1 MRVLFG
7 LLLTTVVLCLTDIV
21 VNYGKIHSGVSVA
34 GIDVGGMTE
43 QDAAQYLD
51 RELTAR
57 IEASPIEL
65 MCDQLTLR
73 NLLDIRRW
81 GPSVELDANLQDATG
96 MGIDPLLAQ
105 AWRIRPLT
113 VSASVDG
120 EALAAEAYAVGRAG
134 SFFTGRLRAWFVGVE
149 LPGQL
154 VYDRQQLN
162 GLISLLNRVLGEE
175 LVNADIV
182 FSGGRFVVSA
192 SAAGFGVDE
201 QLFVEYMD
209 KAFLSET
216 RAANIPLTDLQPL
229 ISDQEA
235 QALADRCNAAIADP
249 VILIAEG
256 DKSWSIDAS
265 HLGSWMES
273 RVEEVPEEDS
283 DAGNGAE
290 SGAGA
295 EGGGSKAAAGTNE
308 ATGRAVVRE
317 GDGKAAADG
326 PGSSGTST
334 TQPKVRLMV
343 SVVPDKMRQSLSAVL
358 EGYDPG
364 MAPVNAQFAI
374 VSGSVTIIPS
384 EPGRGIDYP
393 KLANDLERILFDPL
407 ATDRQLQLSVT
418 VLNPSFSTADAEA
431 MHITQKISYYTTSY
445 GWSTPARANNVEVA
459 SGYVSNSLIAPG
471 QIWSFNATSGDATI
485 ERGYQM
491 SKVISG
497 SEYVDEVGGGVC
509 QVATTVFNAVFI
521 AGYPIIDRANHGL
534 VQWQYELGRDAAVF
548 YPWLDMKWQNDS
560 SSWIFLTVTC
570 VDGFI
575 TCTLWGTDPG
585 YRGVIES
592 GATLPGEE
600 YATQRK
606 PNDEMFIG
614 DEKTVTQGKNGTIT
628 SVTRIVYDTNGNELR
643 RGSWKSVYSPVTE
656 VIEFGTKAPERLPDL
671 EPPPSSSTDGS
682 SP

>member
-1 MRVLFG
+1 VTATILCG
-7 LLLTTVVLCLTDIV
+7 LLLAVAVICVTDIV
-21 VNYGKIHSGVSVA
+21 ANYGKIHSGVSVA

-43 QDAAQYLD
+43 QDATQYLD

-57 IEASPIEL
+57 IEAAPIEL

-96 MGIDPLLAQ
+96 AGLDPMLAQ
-105 AWRIRPLT
+105 SWRIRPLT

-120 EALAAEAYAVGRAG
+120 EALAAEAYAIGRG
-134 SFFTGRLRAWFVGVE
+134 RSFFTGRLHAWFFGVE
-149 LPGQL
+149 LPGHL
-154 VYDRQQLN
+154 VYDSQQLG
-162 GLISLLNRVLGEE
+162 GLVALLNRVLGEE

-182 FSGGRFVVSA
+182 FSDGRFIVSA
-192 SAAGFGVDE
+192 SAPGYGVDE
-201 QLFVEYMD
+201 QLFVEYLD
-209 KAFLSET
+209 KAFLTET

-235 QALADRCNAAIADP
+235 QELADRCNAVIVDP

-256 DKSWSIDAS
+256 DRSWTIDAG
-265 HLGSWMES
+265 HMGAWMES
-273 RVEEVPEEDS
+273 RVETVPDSDS
-283 DAGNGAE
+283 DAGDNGGIG
-290 SGAGA
+290 STAG
-295 EGGGSKAAAGTNE
+295 SDGTA

-317 GDGKAAADG
+317 GDGKAAENG
-326 PGSSGTST
+326 QGGSGDLTNK
-334 TQPKVRLMV
+334 PKMRL
-343 SVVPDKMRQSLSAVL
+343 VVYISPDRMRQSLSAVL

-374 VSGSVTIIPS
+374 VNGSVTIIPS
-384 EPGRGIDYP
+384 ESGRGIDYP

-418 VLNPSFSTADAEA
+418 VLNPGFSTADAEA
-431 MHITQKISYYTTSY
+431 MHITQKISQYTTNY

-459 SGYVSNSLIAPG
+459 SAYVSNSLIAPG
-471 QIWSFNATSGDATI
+471 QVWSFNETSGDATI
-485 ERGYQM
+485 ERGYQV

-509 QVATTVFNAVFI
+509 QVATTVFNAVFM
-521 AGYPIIDRANHGL
+521 AGYPILNRANHGL

-560 SSWIFLTVTC
+560 SSWIYLTVTC
-570 VDGFI
+570 VDGFV

-585 YRGVIES
+585 YRVVIES

-600 YATQRK
+600 YQTQRK
-606 PNDEMFIG
+606 PNNDMFIG
-614 DEKTVTQGKNGTIT
+614 DERTVTQGKTGTIT
-628 SVTRIVYDTNGNELR
+628 SVHRIVYDSDGNEIR
-643 RGSWKSVYSPVTE
+643 RGSWKSVYSSVTE
-656 VIEFGTKAPERLPDL
+656 VIEFGTKAPERLPDPD
-671 EPPPSSSTDGS
+671 PPPQSDSSS
-682 SP
+682 P